1 MMLIMAIAWNLPQK
15 FKLERMGNAGKASYL
30 IFIACLRE
38 CAMFWLFIL
47 MYLMITWIV
56 KFVDKDFEFLD
67 TVEVFICLLALFK
80 Y

>member
-1 MMLIMAIAWNLPQK
+1 
-15 FKLERMGNAGKASYL
+15 
-30 IFIACLRE
+30 
-38 CAMFWLFIL
+38 MFWLFIL